1 VTEGGG
7 GQVPLGDQ
15 PAGGVLLHTAT
26 VPAGAGAWDHDSVG
40 SSPARQVRDADRRM
54 LAGVAAALA
63 QVALGVGLV
72 VTGVAVFFVAT
83 PSVAS
88 PGAGIL
94 AVGAIA
100 VGLVMVFGPWWWRL
114 TSDLGI
120 ERQERIREQE
130 RAEVAAHIHDSVLQ
144 TLALIQRNSA
154 DARKVS
160 TLARSQ
166 ERELRAWLY
175 GTPEVAPGGSLAA
188 SLERVR
194 NEIEYLHDVAVEAV
208 EVGDCPVD
216 ERLVALVLSSR
227 EALANA
233 ARHSGASTVSAY
245 LEVEPHQVTVFV
257 RDRGSGFELEKVPRH
272 RRGIADS
279 IVGRM
284 DRNGGKAVVHSEP
297 GQGTEVELVMPR

>member
-1 VTEGGG
+1 M
-7 GQVPLGDQ
+7 
-15 PAGGVLLHTAT
+15 
-26 VPAGAGAWDHDSVG
+26 G
-40 SSPARQVRDADRRM
+40 SSPAAPGRYADRRI

-63 QVALGVGLV
+63 QVALGLGLV
-72 VTGVAVFFVAT
+72 GAGVAVFLVAT
-83 PSVAS
+83 PGLDS
-88 PGAGIL
+88 PRAGIL
-94 AVGAIA
+94 ATAAIA

-114 TSDLGI
+114 THDLST
-120 ERQERIREQE
+120 ERQERIRSQE

-144 TLALIQRNSA
+144 TLALIQRNAA
-154 DARKVS
+154 DARAVS
-160 TLARSQ
+160 ALARSQ

-175 GTPEVAPGGSLAA
+175 GPPAPDAGGSVAA
-188 SLERVR
+188 ALQRVSD
-194 NEIEYLHDVAVEAV
+194 EIEDLHGVAVETV

-216 ERLVALVLSSR
+216 ERLAALVLSSR

-233 ARHSGASTVSAY
+233 ARHSGAAAVSAY

-257 RDRGSGFELEKVPRH
+257 RDRGAGFQPTDVPGD

-284 DRNGGKAVVHSEP
+284 GRHGGNAEIRSQP

>member
-1 VTEGGG
+1 
-7 GQVPLGDQ
+7 
-15 PAGGVLLHTAT
+15 
-26 VPAGAGAWDHDSVG
+26 
-40 SSPARQVRDADRRM
+40 M

-72 VTGVAVFFVAT
+72 VAGVAVFFVAT
-83 PSVAS
+83 PSVKS
-88 PGAGIL
+88 PSAGIL
-94 AVGAIA
+94 AIAAIA
-100 VGLVMVFGPWWWRL
+100 VGLVMMFGPWWWRL
-114 TSDLGI
+114 THDLGI
-120 ERQERIREQE
+120 ERQERIRTQE

-144 TLALIQRNSA
+144 TLALIQRNST

-166 ERELRAWLY
+166 ERALRNWLY
-175 GTPEVAPGGSLAA
+175 GTPEVNPGDSLAA

-194 NEIEYLHDVAVEAV
+194 DEIEYLHDVAVEAV

-216 ERLVALVLSSR
+216 EKLIALVLSSR

-257 RDRGSGFELEKVPRH
+257 RDRGTGFEIEKVPRH

-297 GQGTEVELVMPR
+297 GHGTEVELVMPR

>member
-1 VTEGGG
+1 
-7 GQVPLGDQ
+7 
-15 PAGGVLLHTAT
+15 
-26 VPAGAGAWDHDSVG
+26 
-40 SSPARQVRDADRRM
+40 M

-63 QVALGVGLV
+63 QVALGLGLIV
-72 VTGVAVFFVAT
+72 AGVAVFLVAT

-88 PGAGIL
+88 PSAGIL
-94 AVGAIA
+94 ASAAIA

-114 TSDLGI
+114 THDLAV
-120 ERQERIREQE
+120 ERQERIRTQE

-144 TLALIQRNSA
+144 TLALIQRNSH

-175 GTPEVAPGGSLAA
+175 ETPELSPGESLAA
-188 SLERVR
+188 ALERVR
-194 NEIEYLHDVAVEAV
+194 NEIEYLHGVSVETV

-216 ERLVALVLSSR
+216 ERLIALVLSSR

-233 ARHSGASTVSAY
+233 ACHSGATAVSAY

-257 RDRGSGFELEKVPRH
+257 RDRGAGFEPENVPRD

-284 DRNGGKAVVHSEP
+284 DRHGGKVAVRSEP

>member
-1 VTEGGG
+1 
-7 GQVPLGDQ
+7 
-15 PAGGVLLHTAT
+15 
-26 VPAGAGAWDHDSVG
+26 
-40 SSPARQVRDADRRM
+40 M

-63 QVALGVGLV
+63 QVAIGIGLV
-72 VTGVAVFFVAT
+72 IAGVALFIVTT

-88 PGAGIL
+88 PGAGFL
-94 AVGAIA
+94 ATAAIA

-114 TSDLGI
+114 THDLTV
-120 ERQERIREQE
+120 ERQDRIRTQE

-144 TLALIQRNSA
+144 TLALIQRNSTN
-154 DARKVS
+154 ARKVS

-175 GTPEVAPGGSLAA
+175 GTPEVNPGESLAA

-194 NEIEYLHDVAVEAV
+194 DEIEYLHGVAVEAV

-216 ERLVALVLSSR
+216 DRLVALVLSSR

-233 ARHSGASTVSAY
+233 ARHSGASAVSAY

-257 RDRGSGFELEKVPRH
+257 RDRGTGFDIEGVPRH

-279 IVGRM
+279 IIGRM
-284 DRNGGKAVVHSEP
+284 DRHGGKAVVHSEP